1 MLVVKSVPHKNSFEF
16 TDFVNTAKI
25 KELGKVVS
33 VKDGVVR
40 STGLS
45 NVKAGEMVKFV
56 GKSLFG
62 MALNLEKEHVGIV
75 IFGNDSDIKIGDSI
89 ERTYDLMSVNVG
101 DALLGRVVN
110 ALGEA
115 IDGKGPINTT
125 TKLRIERKSP
135 GIITRKS
142 VHEPLQTGIKAIDSL
157 LPIGRGQRELIIGD
171 RQTGKTTIG
180 IDTILNQAN
189 VNVDTIDMY
198 CIYVG
203 IGQKRS
209 TILNILEVL
218 KKHDAL
224 RYTTIVAATASESAL
239 YNF

>member
-1 MLVVKSVPHKNSFEF
+1 LVW
-16 TDFVNTAKI
+16 
-25 KELGKVVS
+25 
-33 VKDGVVR
+33 
-40 STGLS
+40 
-45 NVKAGEMVKFV
+45 
-56 GKSLFG
+56 
-62 MALNLEKEHVGIV
+62 LNLEKEHVGIV
-75 IFGNDSDIKIGDSI
+75 IFGNDSNIKIGDSI

-101 DALLGRVVN
+101 EALLGRVVN

-115 IDGKGPINTT
+115 IDGKGPINST

-189 VNVDTIDMY
+189 VNKDHIDMY

-209 TILNILEVL
+209 TILNILDVL
-218 KKHDAL
+218 ERNNAL
-224 RYTTIVAATASESAL
+224 HYTTIVAATASESAPL
-239 YNF
+239 QFLAPYWLRNGEYFVTMEKQL